1 MNRTAVKN
9 FAQWA
14 RRHLHDQAR
23 QRLALFGV
31 TEKGIETPRRI
42 EGGLI
47 IGSQTLTLTPTDL
60 GQYAALVRHYHDLN
74 GTPKEKY
81 QLLVDEIAYT
91 WFNRLAALRFM
102 EVNGYAERA
111 LSSDQEGQTDPN
123 LVRDRMQLAAAGDL
137 PNIIPELLDEWER
150 LYQPGEV
157 YRRLLVAQS
166 AAFAPTL
173 PFLFS
178 RDRAWLELFLPDTL
192 LNQDSI
198 VRRMVA
204 DIPEEDWHDIEI
216 VGWLYQFYISERKD
230 EVFAQKGKYT
240 PRDIPAATQ
249 LFTPHWIVRYM
260 VENSLGRVWLEAHPE
275 STLRQHMPYYLE
287 SENPAPQD
295 SATQPNPDLKPE
307 DLTVIDP
314 ACGSGHIL
322 VYAFDLLA
330 HIYREQ
336 GYSDREIPALILTH
350 NLHGLDIDERA
361 AQLASFAVM
370 MKAREL
376 NSRLFR
382 REMPT
387 LNILQVRSTRGL
399 KLPNAGS
406 RDMLGQFS
414 TLSGG
419 LTDADAFNPNDW
431 QPLVNA
437 FEDADHL
444 GSLITP
450 PTFSAERLRAQLHWL
465 EQQGGLDAAALDDLQ
480 HLLKQAELLAKKY
493 DAVVANPPYMGGAA
507 YTPTLK
513 SWVEK
518 AYPRSKSDLFA
529 VFMERGLNFA
539 RQGGIMGMV
548 NQHSWMF
555 LSSYEKLRE
564 HLLDHADLQTLL
576 HLGARAFP
584 EIGGEVVQTVAFTV
598 ANAKPNDN
606 EAVYFRLVDYN
617 NTEEKEKAV
626 LEGRNRYTRRS
637 QSDFE
642 KIPGSPIAYWASDK
656 TGDVFE
662 SSVVAGSIFNFCQ
675 GLATGENDQFL
686 RAWYEVLRTKFKPNL
701 TNREMA
707 KSSSSRW
714 FPYNKGGGF
723 RRWYGN
729 HEWVVNWEQDGKQI
743 RAFGTESNG
752 RPRSR
757 AQNTEFYFQESL
769 SWSKVT
775 SGGFVIRYFPAGFV
789 FDVAGC
795 SVFYNG
801 RDELLT
807 LSAILNSKVS
817 QPLMADLSP
826 TLNFEVGQVA
836 QMPLIPG
843 WNAKGDAIAPV
854 IEKVLSLSKTDWDN
868 FETSWDFQTH
878 PLLRHSTPSL
888 PEAFSRWEAQSE
900 AAFRE
905 LQRLEEENNRYWID
919 AYGLGDELTPE
930 VPDDQVTIR
939 RADLGRDVRSLLSYA
954 VGCMMGRYSLDEPGL
969 IHAGQPFDAGRHQK
983 FAADKDGIL
992 PVTTDAYFE
1001 DDVASRFREFLRV
1014 AFGPEQLD
1022 ANMDWVAAS
1031 LGGQKAGES
1040 AEERIRRYFAAE
1052 FMSDHIQTYKKRPIY
1067 WLFTSGKKRGF
1078 GALVYLHRYSPDT
1091 LARLRTDYLL
1101 PLQGM
1106 LEARRERMAAERDA
1120 AGSTA
1125 ARRQAER
1132 VLAGL
1137 AEQIAEV
1144 HSYDDSL
1151 KHAADMQIPLDL
1163 DDGVAF
1169 NYWLMSAAGQN
1180 YLTERAGRGVVKG
1193 LQDLV
1198 YSGTDLKLADLEK
1211 KSQWKRDLL
1220 AQEAGA

>member
-1 MNRTAVKN
+1 MNRSAVKN

-14 RRHLHDQAR
+14 RRNLHDVIGAQLAR
-23 QRLALFGV
+23 FGV
-31 TEKGIETPRRI
+31 TEKGIETPSRI
-42 EGGLI
+42 EGGLRF
-47 IGSQTLTLTPTDL
+47 GGDLLNLSATDI
-60 GQYAALVRHYHDLN
+60 GQYDALIQHYHSLS
-74 GTPKEKY
+74 GTPKEKFN
-81 QLLVDEIAYT
+81 LLLDEIAYT
-91 WFNRLAALRFM
+91 WFNRLAALRYM
-102 EVNGYAERA
+102 EVHDYTSRT
-111 LSSDQEGQTDPN
+111 LSSGKQDDPEPQLLTDALN
-123 LVRDRMQLAAAGDL
+123 LAATGELGEQVTPDVVGQWQDL
-137 PNIIPELLDEWER
+137 YER
-150 LYQPGEV
+150 GET
-157 YRRLLVAQS
+157 YRRLLAAKAATFAQ
-166 AAFAPTL
+166 TM

-178 RDRAWLELFLPDTL
+178 REKAWIDLMLPSTL

-204 DIPEEDWHDIEI
+204 DIPEADWQDIEI

-275 STLRQHMPYYLE
+275 SGLKAHMPYYLD
-287 SENPAPQD
+287 SENPAPE
-295 SATQPNPDLKPE
+295 PNPDLKPE
-307 DLTVIDP
+307 DLTVMDP

-376 NSRLFR
+376 NSRLLR

-387 LNILQVRSTRGL
+387 LNILQVKSTRGL
-399 KLPNAGS
+399 ALPN
-406 RDMLGQFS
+406 
-414 TLSGG
+414 SGG
-419 LTDADAFNPNDW
+419 VDMFGRFSAMSDALTDADEFNPNDW
-431 QPLVNA
+431 QPLVSA

-450 PTFSAERLRAQLHWL
+450 PPFDAERLRAQLHWL
-465 EQQGGLDAAALDDLQ
+465 EQRGGLDAAALDDLR

-539 RQGGIMGMV
+539 RAGGIMGMV

-617 NTEEKEKAV
+617 NTEEKERAV

-642 KIPGSPIAYWASDK
+642 KIPGSPIAYWSSSNLQN
-656 TGDVFE
+656 VFE
-662 SSVVAGSIFNFCQ
+662 RMPLLQHNHSIKFGQNLGS
-675 GLATGENDQFL
+675 NDRFL
-686 RAWYEVLRTKFKPNL
+686 RQWYEVENKNIGYEISSLKSAESSAFK
-701 TNREMA
+701 
-707 KSSSSRW
+707 W
-714 FPYNKGGGF
+714 FPYSKGGEF

-729 HEWVVNWEQDGKQI
+729 KDYIVNFQNSGAEVKEYANFRNKGRGHSRYIINLHSSFKSGIAWSSLTSFLPSFRTLDANSLYDGKSC
-743 RAFGTESNG
+743 ALFTENSG
-752 RPRSR
+752 
-757 AQNTEFYFQESL
+757 ESYLPVL
-769 SWSKVT
+769 S
-775 SGGFVIRYFPAGFV
+775 
-789 FDVAGC
+789 C
-795 SVFYNG
+795 
-801 RDELLT
+801 
-807 LSAILNSKVS
+807 LNSKVS
-817 QPLMADLSP
+817 NFIFLILAP
-826 TLNFEVGQVA
+826 TLDISTGQVGRFPFA
-836 QMPLIPG
+836 NKSFENGSAIDNLIS
-843 WNAKGDAIAPV
+843 I
-854 IEKVLSLSKTDWDN
+854 SKTDWDN

-878 PLLRHSTPSL
+878 PLLRSGVPTL
-888 PEAFSRWEAQSE
+888 AEAFARWEAQAE

-905 LQRLEEENNRYWID
+905 LQRLEEENNRYWIE

-930 VPDDQVTIR
+930 VPDDQITIR

-1040 AEERIRRYFAAE
+1040 AEERIRRYFATE

-1078 GALVYLHRYSPDT
+1078 GALVYLHRYGPDT
-1091 LARLRTDYLL
+1091 LARLRTEYLM
-1101 PLQGM
+1101 PLQRTLDAG
-1106 LEARRERMAAERDA
+1106 RERAK
-1120 AGSTA
+1120 AGATHAVSTA
-1125 ARRQAER
+1125 DKKKAEKR
-1132 VLAGL
+1132 MKDLE
-1137 AEQIAEV
+1137 EQIAEV
-1144 HSYDDSL
+1144 HRYDESL
-1151 KHAADMQIPLDL
+1151 KHAADLRIPLDL
-1163 DDGVAF
+1163 DDGVAY
-1169 NYWLMSAAGQN
+1169 NYWLMSAAGQD
-1180 YLTERAGRGVVKG
+1180 YLTARLTGKG
-1193 LQDLV
+1193 LKGGQDLV

>member
-14 RRHLHDQAR
+14 RKHLHEQAKA
-23 QRLALFGV
+23 RLALFGI
-31 TEKGIETPRRI
+31 TEKGIETPKRL

-47 IGSQTLTLTPTDL
+47 IGSQTLALTTTDL
-60 GQYAALVRHYHDLN
+60 GQYDTLVKHYHEIS
-74 GTPKEKY
+74 GTPKDKFNA
-81 QLLVDEIAYT
+81 LTDEIAYT
-91 WFNRLAALRFM
+91 WFNRLAALRYM
-102 EVNGYAERA
+102 EVHGYAERA
-111 LSSDQEGQTDPN
+111 LSSDQPGVTDPN
-123 LVRDRMQLAAAGDL
+123 LMRDAMTLAAGGEL
-137 PNIIPELLDEWER
+137 PNVTPDLLDEWQR
-150 LYQPGEV
+150 LYQPGEI
-157 YRRLLVAQS
+157 YRRLLVAQA
-166 AAFAPTL
+166 AAFAPTM

-178 RDRAWLELFLPDTL
+178 RDKSWLDLFLPDTL

-198 VRRMVA
+198 VRRMVQ
-204 DIPEEDWHDIEI
+204 DIPEEDWQDIEI

-275 STLRQHMPYYLE
+275 SGLKAHMPYYLD

-295 SATQPNPDLKPE
+295 SATQPKPELKPE
-307 DLTVIDP
+307 DLTVMDP

-336 GYSDREIPALILTH
+336 GYSDREIPALILEH

-361 AQLASFAVM
+361 AQLASFAVV

-376 NSRLFR
+376 NSRLLR
-382 REMPT
+382 RDMPT
-387 LNILQVRSTRGL
+387 LNILQVRCTRGL

-419 LTDADAFNPNDW
+419 LTETDAFNPNDW
-431 QPLVNA
+431 QPLVSA

-450 PTFSAERLRAQLHWL
+450 PAFDAEKLRAQLHWL
-465 EQQGGLDAAALDDLQ
+465 EQRGGLDTAALDDLK

-507 YTPTLK
+507 YTDTLK
-513 SWVEK
+513 TWANK
-518 AYPRSKSDLFA
+518 NYPRSKNDLFA
-529 VFMERGLNFA
+529 MFIERSTELA
-539 RQGGIMGMV
+539 KIGGAVGMIT
-548 NQHSWMF
+548 QMAWMF
-555 LSSYEKLRE
+555 LSGYENLRKHVLQNYYVTTMAHMGMGAFGADFGTTAFTLRTSREQANDVATYISLRE
-564 HLLDHADLQTLL
+564 VRSVDEKHDLFLSS
-576 HLGARAFP
+576 
-584 EIGGEVVQTVAFTV
+584 E
-598 ANAKPNDN
+598 
-606 EAVYFRLVDYN
+606 
-617 NTEEKEKAV
+617 
-626 LEGRNRYTRRS
+626 NRYTLRS

-642 KIPGSPIAYWASDK
+642 KVPGSPIAYWMNQADFRA
-656 TGDVFE
+656 FE
-662 SSVVAGSIFNFCQ
+662 RSRTLSFYADTRLGM
-675 GLATGENDQFL
+675 ATAENNRFL
-686 RAWYEVLRTKFKPNL
+686 RFWTEIGSENTQIFTKKP
-701 TNREMA
+701 
-707 KSSSSRW
+707 SIW
-714 FPYNKGGGF
+714 FPYAKGGEF

-729 HEWVVNWEQDGKQI
+729 HEYVVNWANNGYEVKNFKD
-743 RAFGTESNG
+743 TETG
-752 RPRSR
+752 RVRSH
-757 AQNTEFYFQESL
+757 NYNLDKIFNEGVTWTFL
-769 SWSKVT
+769 T
-775 SGGFVIRYFPAGFV
+775 SGLPSFRYLSSDFLFDSAGSSLFPK
-789 FDVAGC
+789 
-795 SVFYNG
+795 S
-801 RDELLT
+801 
-807 LSAILNSKVS
+807 
-817 QPLMADLSP
+817 ADLRDLLAFLSSQLVDRYMSSINP
-826 TLNFEVGQVA
+826 TINIQPGSVGA
-836 QMPLIPG
+836 LPFIPPTSKELHDLADG
-843 WNAKGDAIAPV
+843 AI
-854 IEKVLSLSKTDWDN
+854 SLSKTDWDS

-919 AYGLGDELTPE
+919 AYGLQDELTPE
-930 VPDDQVTIR
+930 VPDDQITIR

-992 PVTTDAYFE
+992 PVTLDAYF
-1001 DDVASRFREFLRV
+1001 DDDLTVRFREFLRV

-1031 LGGQKAGES
+1031 LGGQKAGET
-1040 AEERIRRYFAAE
+1040 AEERIRRYFATE

-1078 GALVYLHRYSPDT
+1078 GALVYLHRYGPDT
-1091 LARLRTDYLL
+1091 LARLRTDYLM

-1106 LEARRERMAAERDA
+1106 LEARRGRLEAEKDA

-1125 ARRQAER
+1125 ARRQAEK
-1132 VLAGL
+1132 LLTGL

-1144 HSYDDSL
+1144 HKYDESL
-1151 KHAADMQIPLDL
+1151 KHGADLRIALDL
-1163 DDGVAF
+1163 DDGVAY
-1169 NYWLMSAAGQN
+1169 NYWLMSAAGLN
-1180 YLTERAGRGVVKG
+1180 YLTVRSGRDPVKG

>member
-204 DIPEEDWHDIEI
+204 DIPEDDWHDIEI

-275 STLRQHMPYYLE
+275 STLRQHMPYYLD
-287 SENPAPQD
+287 SENPAPE
-295 SATQPNPDLKPE
+295 PNPDLKPE
-307 DLTVIDP
+307 DLSVIDP

-336 GYSDREIPALILTH
+336 GHSDREIPALILEH

-450 PTFSAERLRAQLHWL
+450 PAFDAEKLRAQLHWL
-465 EQQGGLDAAALDDLQ
+465 EQRGGLDTAALDDLK
-480 HLLKQAELLAKKY
+480 HLLKQAELLARKY
-493 DAVVANPPYMGGAA
+493 DAVVANPPYMAGPRLTSQTSSYA
-507 YTPTLK
+507 TNQFP
-513 SWVEK
+513 K
-518 AYPRSKSDLFA
+518 AKADLYSL
-529 VFMERGLNFA
+529 FMESCSRRCKSYCSFITPQN
-539 RQGGIMGMV
+539 
-548 NQHSWMF
+548 WMF
-555 LSSYEKLRE
+555 LNDFEVFRIHFLENNYIVNLIQLGHSVFP
-564 HLLDHADLQTLL
+564 DLNSK
-576 HLGARAFP
+576 
-584 EIGGEVVQTVAFTV
+584 VVQSCMLTFAPYRRENLALFM
-598 ANAKPNDN
+598 DLRD
-606 EAVYFRLVDYN
+606 FDGD
-617 NTEEKEKAV
+617 EKEIQLV
-626 LEGRNRYTRRS
+626 SGSDNRYFADQTRFS
-637 QSDFE
+637 S
-642 KIPGSPIAYWASDK
+642 IPGSPIAYWVSRKYIEIFRNNAPLSSITTAK
-656 TGDVFE
+656 TG
-662 SSVVAGSIFNFCQ
+662 S
-675 GLATGENDQFL
+675 ATTNDDRFL
-686 RAWYEVLRTKFKPNL
+686 RNWFEVSVNAMSL
-701 TNREMA
+701 T
-707 KSSSSRW
+707 SRGLGEAIQTGRKW
-714 FPYNKGGGF
+714 FPYVKGGGF
-723 RRWYGN
+723 RKWYGN
-729 HEWVVNWEQDGKQI
+729 NEFVMNWDN
-743 RAFGTESNG
+743 NG
-752 RPRSR
+752 AEVKDYIENHPVYP
-757 AQNTEFYFQESL
+757 N
-769 SWSKVT
+769 SWSRRIANPKMWFSRGISWTLVT
-775 SGGFVIRYFPAGFV
+775 SSYPSFRFQDFGSISGSLGPYIFS
-789 FDVAGC
+789 DNT
-795 SVFYNG
+795 S
-801 RDELLT
+801 
-807 LSAILNSKVS
+807 ILGLVNSKPAREIYEMLNPS
-817 QPLMADLSP
+817 LALS
-826 TLNFEVGQVA
+826 TGY
-836 QMPLIPG
+836 
-843 WNAKGDAIAPV
+843 
-854 IEKVLSLSKTDWDN
+854 VLSLPLPRVSEPISISEDLIKTSKTDWDN

-888 PEAFSRWEAQSE
+888 PEAFSLWEAQSE

-930 VPDDQVTIR
+930 VPDDQITIR

-1031 LGGQKAGES
+1031 LGGQRAGET

-1078 GALVYLHRYSPDT
+1078 GALVYLHRYNPDT

-1125 ARRQAER
+1125 AKRQAEKA
-1132 VLAGL
+1132 LAGL
-1137 AEQIAEV
+1137 AEQVAEV
-1144 HSYDDSL
+1144 HKYDESL
-1151 KHAADMQIPLDL
+1151 KHGADMQIPLDL

>member
-14 RRHLHDQAR
+14 RRHLHEQAR
-23 QRLALFGV
+23 ARLALFGI
-31 TEKGIETPRRI
+31 TEKGMDAPRRV

-47 IGSQTLTLTPTDL
+47 SGNQTLSLSPTDL
-60 GQYAALVRHYHDLN
+60 GQYDALVGHYHDLP
-74 GTPKEKY
+74 GTPKDKFNH
-81 QLLVDEIAYT
+81 LTDEIAYT

-102 EVNGYAERA
+102 EVQGYAERA
-111 LSSDQEGQTDPN
+111 LSSDQPGVTDPN
-123 LVRDRMQLAAAGDL
+123 LLRDAMTLAAGGEL
-137 PNIIPELLDEWER
+137 PGVTPDVLDDWQR
-150 LYQPGEV
+150 LYQPGEL
-157 YRRLLVAQS
+157 YRRLLS
-166 AAFAPTL
+166 AYAAALAPTL
-173 PFLFS
+173 PFLFEGK
-178 RDRAWLELFLPDTL
+178 AWLNLFLPDTL

-204 DIPEEDWHDIEI
+204 DIPEADWQDIEI

-275 STLRQHMPYYLE
+275 SGLKAHMPYYLE

-307 DLTVIDP
+307 DLTVMDP

-336 GYSDREIPALILTH
+336 GYSEREIPALILTH

-361 AQLASFAVM
+361 AQLASFAVV

-382 REMPT
+382 RDMPT
-387 LNILQVRSTRGL
+387 LNILQVRPTRGL

-406 RDMLGQFS
+406 RDMLGQYS

-431 QPLVNA
+431 QPLVSA

-450 PTFSAERLRAQLHWL
+450 PAFSAERLRAQLHWL
-465 EQQGGLDAAALDDLQ
+465 EGRGGLDAAALDDLR

-493 DAVVANPPYMGGAA
+493 DAVVANPPYMANNKFE
-507 YTPTLK
+507 PPLK
-513 SWVEK
+513 SFVEK
-518 AYPRSKSDLFA
+518 KYPEVKSDLFS
-529 VFMERGLNFA
+529 VFIA
-539 RQGGIMGMV
+539 RDLELTKESGQLGFMTPFV
-548 NQHSWMF
+548 WMF
-555 LSSYEKLRE
+555 ISSYEGLRKMIIRKHTISSLVQLE
-564 HLLDHADLQTLL
+564 YSGFDGATVPICTFTLKKA
-576 HLGARAFP
+576 H
-584 EIGGEVVQTVAFTV
+584 
-598 ANAKPNDN
+598 DN
-606 EAVYFRLVDYN
+606 EYPAQFIRLSDFRGAEN
-617 NTEEKEKAV
+617 QGPKV
-626 LEGRNRYTRRS
+626 LEAVQNPEVNYRYTRRS
-637 QSDFE
+637 QSEFE
-642 KIPGSPIAYWASDK
+642 NIPEAILAYWASEKIFEAFRNLPPLSSVGKFTKGSD
-656 TGDVFE
+656 TGDGDRFIRFWHEVGMYKT
-662 SSVVAGSIFNFCQ
+662 SIKSNSAG
-675 GLATGENDQFL
+675 AK
-686 RAWYEVLRTKFKPNL
+686 WYPL
-701 TNREMA
+701 
-707 KSSSSRW
+707 
-714 FPYNKGGGF
+714 NKGGSYRKWF
-723 RRWYGN
+723 GN
-729 HEWVVNWEQDGKQI
+729 NESIINWGKDGQEI
-743 RAFGTESNG
+743 RKFEKSNI
-752 RPRSR
+752 RSYVH
-757 AQNTEFYFQESL
+757 YFEECLTWTKISSSFL
-769 SWSKVT
+769 GVRFS
-775 SGGFVIRYFPAGFV
+775 PAGFIAN
-789 FDVAGC
+789 DAGP
-795 SVFYNG
+795 SVFGSY
-801 RDELLT
+801 
-807 LSAILNSKVS
+807 SK
-817 QPLMADLSP
+817 
-826 TLNFEVGQVA
+826 
-836 QMPLIPG
+836 PLILSLLCSKLASEFTSLISATMNYTSGVLEKIPYSSSVDR
-843 WNAKGDAIAPV
+843 DAV
-854 IEKVLSLSKTDWDN
+854 ITISERAISLSKTDWDN

-888 PEAFSRWEAQSE
+888 PEAFARWEAQSE

-905 LQRLEEENNRYWID
+905 LQRLEEENNRYWIE

-930 VPDDQVTIR
+930 VPDDQITIR

-969 IHAGQPFDAGRHQK
+969 IHAGQPFDAGRHTT
-983 FAADKDGIL
+983 FAADRDGIL
-992 PVTTDAYFE
+992 PVTTDAYFD
-1001 DDVASRFREFLRV
+1001 DDVTARFREFLRV
-1014 AFGPEQLD
+1014 AFGPETLD

-1031 LGGQKAGES
+1031 LGGQKAGET

-1078 GALVYLHRYSPDT
+1078 GALVYLHRYDADT

-1101 PLQGM
+1101 PLQGR
-1106 LEARRERMAAERDA
+1106 LEARRGRLVADRDA

-1125 ARRQAER
+1125 ARRQAEKA
-1132 VLAGL
+1132 LAAL
-1137 AEQIAEV
+1137 DEQVAEV
-1144 HSYDDSL
+1144 HKYDTTL
-1151 KHAADMQIPLDL
+1151 QHAANLRPVLDL
-1163 DDGVAF
+1163 DDGVAY
-1169 NYWLMSAAGQN
+1169 NYWLMSAAGLS
-1180 YLTERAGRGVVKG
+1180 YLTGRAGGAGVTG

-1198 YSGTDLKLADLEK
+1198 YAGTDLKLADLEK

-1220 AQEAGA
+1220 AQEGGV